1 MTELADVFADLED
14 PRATSARRHS
24 RHDIPVSAFCAML
37 CGGPTGAD
45 MELFGQAK
53 GDCLTPTPSS
63 DGSWGSCGSL
73 PRAMRVSS
81 R

>member
-14 PRATSARRHS
+14 PRATNARRHS
-24 RHDIPVSAFCAML
+24 LHDIPVIAFCAML

-45 MELFGQAK
+45 MELFGLGK